1 MRKPRVLVVDDG
13 TVYASLITERMPEF
27 EVVDPEDLGRDM
39 RLEDGAAALDFLDKN
54 REKVDVLLLDMHF
67 DLPEERLFE
76 LGEGASPRRTR
87 RFQGIAILR
96 QVRRRYPELPVV
108 LLTASPDLSLVEAA
122 DELKS
127 QSMTY
132 FTGSDDIDALRIRI
146 NAAWQEASAGIED
159 SRVLWGSSAQM
170 RAVRR
175 RLSVLARGRMP
186 VIIEGETGTGKS
198 FLAERFVHVNSGRGG
213 PFVVCDLSTVPKE
226 LIPAHLFGA
235 VRGAYTGA
243 VADRKGLFELAHKG
257 TLFIDEIQN
266 IPLDAQRQLLQVLQE
281 RRVRPLG
288 AAREIQVDVKV
299 VAASNMPLDA
309 AVASGKFRP
318 DLYMR
323 LSPATRVRIV
333 PLRERPADL
342 EFLARRFVEQAA
354 RDADV
359 EDLTGQVAEAIGL
372 PLDVAVTLEVGPR
385 DNRKRPPRHLELALP
400 EPAWQMILEHKW
412 PGNVRELQNVM
423 QNIVVFTLVAA
434 VDAVREG
441 MPIRSTRL
449 QVDPGLVGEL
459 LSGSAMLSGT
469 GGEHGAGQQ
478 LEQDEAVIR
487 ITPGQTLNAVANSV
501 EKQYFLHLYKTT
513 GGDFRTMARLLL
525 ADENKGRAIR
535 LRFNQLGL
543 KVREI
548 SG

>member
-27 EVVDPEDLGRDM
+27 EVVDPGDMGRDM
-39 RLEDGAAALDFLDKN
+39 RLEDGASALEFL
-54 REKVDVLLLDMHF
+54 EKFRDSVDVLLLDMHF

-76 LGEGASPRRTR
+76 LGDGAGPRRTR

-96 QVRRRYPELPVV
+96 EVRRRHPELPVV
-108 LLTASPDLSLVEAA
+108 LLTASPDLSLVDAA

-159 SRVLWGSSAQM
+159 SRVLWGSSVQM

-198 FLAERFVHVNSGRGG
+198 FLAERFVHINSGRSG
-213 PFVVCDLSTVPKE
+213 PFIVCDLSTVPKE

-309 AVASGKFRP
+309 AVSSGKFRP

-333 PLRERPADL
+333 PLRERTADL
-342 EFLARRFVEQAA
+342 EFLAKRFVERAA
-354 RDADV
+354 HDADI
-359 EDLTGQVAEAIGL
+359 EDLIGQVARAIGL
-372 PLDVAVTLEVGPR
+372 PLDTAVTLEVGPR
-385 DNRKRPPRHLELALP
+385 DNRKKPPRHLELALP
-400 EPAWQMILEHKW
+400 ESARQMILAHKW
-412 PGNVRELQNVM
+412 PGNMRELQNVM

-434 VDAVREG
+434 VDAIREG

-459 LSGSAMLSGT
+459 LSGSAMLSGV
-469 GGEHGAGQQ
+469 GESGAEARK
-478 LEQDEAVIR
+478 LEEGEVVVR
-487 ITPGQTLNAVANSV
+487 ITPDQTLNAVANSV
-501 EKQYFLHLYKTT
+501 ERQYFLHVFKTT
-513 GGDFRTMARLLL
+513 GGDFKKMAKLLL
-525 ADENKGRAIR
+525 DDENKGRSVR